1 MMGRRGRYSTRRG
14 SEAPFDAVRYSRK
27 IQIAFGGLLLAW
39 IGCVGAY
46 VLHWRPAAPPEV
58 PAALPALVPAGPAL
72 ETNAPTS
79 YSAVNYEPGRLSG
92 SGLAPLGPDLS
103 SSSGPDVIPPASP
116 GLVPPAE
123 RDWRLILG

>member
-1 MMGRRGRYSTRRG
+1 MIGRRGTYSTRRG

-46 VLHWRPAAPPEV
+46 VLHSRPAAPPEI
-58 PAALPALVPAGPAL
+58 PAALPSLAPAGPSL
-72 ETNAPTS
+72 ETNAQTS
-79 YSAVNYEPGRLSG
+79 YTVNYEPGRLSG

-103 SSSGPDVIPPASP
+103 SNSGPDVVPPASP